1 MKIKVAII
9 ERTYGSV
16 EIDVPEGMSKEEI
29 EDLAEQKVDE
39 GEVEIEYSGEMY
51 RDYLV

>member
-1 MKIKVAII
+1 MKITVAII

-29 EDLAEQKVDE
+29 EELAEQKVDE
-39 GEVEIEYSGEMY
+39 GEVEIEYTGETF
-51 RDYLV
+51 RDYHV